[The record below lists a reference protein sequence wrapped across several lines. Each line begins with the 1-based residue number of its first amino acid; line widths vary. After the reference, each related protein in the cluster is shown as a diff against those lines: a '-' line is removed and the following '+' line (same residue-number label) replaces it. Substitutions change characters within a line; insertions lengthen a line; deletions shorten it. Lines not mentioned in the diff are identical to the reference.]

1 MTRGFEFE
9 QDGRTFVCSVEA
21 RRTTPDDAWWWF
33 NVSGDR
39 QRYAPFQALAADT
52 QKGVKAKIV
61 AYYANLLEA
70 RARPPEPRNHWSR
83 RPKPDASASEP
94 RTTAP

>member
-1 MTRGFEFE
+1 MIRGFEFE

-39 QRYAPFQALAADT
+39 QRYAPFQAATADT
-52 QKGVKAKIV
+52 QKTVKAKIV
-61 AYYANLLEA
+61 AFYTNLLEA
-70 RARPPEPRNHWSR
+70 RARPAEPRSHWGR
-83 RPKPDASASEP
+83 RPKVETAAAAEP
-94 RTTAP
+94 TPTP